1 MSTLNQILAEQVKL
15 LSGAQAALEAAQRKP
30 PTMAAVMAVRESTI
44 EDLKERIANLTEAK
58 ATLIAKL
65 DRQIEAYQA
74 QISILEKQIEED
86 KKRFG
91 DQPTPPRQPKRK
103 GGEK

>member
-1 MSTLNQILAEQVKL
+1 MATLNQILAEQAKL
-15 LSGAQAALEAAQRKP
+15 ISGAKAALEAAQKRP

-44 EDLKERIANLTEAK
+44 EELKERIANLTEAK

-74 QISILEKQIEED
+74 QILALEKQIEED

-91 DQPTPPRQPKRK
+91 DQPTPPRPTRGK
-103 GGEK
+103 GRGK

>member
-15 LSGAQAALEAAQRKP
+15 LSGAQAALEAAQKKP

-44 EDLKERIANLTEAK
+44 EELKERIANLTEAK

-74 QISILEKQIEED
+74 QILALEKQIEED

-91 DQPTPPRQPKRK
+91 EQPTPPRPTRGK
-103 GGEK
+103 GRSK